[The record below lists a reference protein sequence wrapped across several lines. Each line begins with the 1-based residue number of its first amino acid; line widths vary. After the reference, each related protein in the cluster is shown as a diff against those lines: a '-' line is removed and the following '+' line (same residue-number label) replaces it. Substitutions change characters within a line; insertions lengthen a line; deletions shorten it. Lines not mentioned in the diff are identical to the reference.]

1 MSSTP
6 SLRFAAR
13 SALLAGAMILSGCA
27 GTNVARVSS
36 PEYGVG
42 GKFPDSQANGI
53 RYYESAPFLL
63 VYTDGKGGLVSKL
76 MFLPDLTRK
85 RVIDPYATL
94 ASNNTTLTFTNGVLT
109 QGKTE
114 VDETVVPKALVGA
127 LEKAAIA
134 ALGGTLNAPGA
145 PPTAQLPPPQL
156 FKIVLTGD
164 GGARL
169 LGGQSVDKNGQVRM
183 IDVTISD
190 PDKADEKAAPPGG
203 EQKDKGGDKKEGD
216 EQAQAKDKGERQ

>member
-1 MSSTP
+1 MP
-6 SLRFAAR
+6 AFI
-13 SALLAGAMILSGCA
+13 ALAVTLTGCA

-42 GKFPDSQANGI
+42 GKVADSQANGI

-76 MFLPDLTRK
+76 LFLPDLTRK

-94 ASNNTTLTFTNGVLT
+94 ASNNTTLTFSNGVLS
-109 QGKTE
+109 QGKTV
-114 VDETVVPKALVGA
+114 VDETLVPKAVVGA
-127 LEKAAIA
+127 LEKAATA

-156 FKIVLTGD
+156 FKVVLTT

-169 LGGQSVDKNGQVRM
+169 VGGQTVDKDGRVRM

-190 PDKADEKAAPPGG
+190 PDKAEEKAAPPGQG
-203 EQKDKGGDKKEGD
+203 QKDKGAAAPADGDE
-216 EQAQAKDKGERQ
+216 EQAQDKGGEQ